1 MTSRITDRP
10 LSASSRRL
18 DSAKPVKHEPCSST
32 LGKFHDSVNY
42 SLNSSG
48 LASSRRNQSAKLNEH
63 HPIVEAR
70 QKYKYMENQ
79 KSYVDESLFGSA
91 THRSNTNNDS
101 YNIRNHL
108 SHNLMSNMAP
118 LIHNPPLRVAPSS
131 ARQQQPDRA
140 DEVRDRVVEQ
150 PPKPPVRPWRP

>member
-32 LGKFHDSVNY
+32 LGKFHDSVNH
-42 SLNSSG
+42 SLNSTGSI
-48 LASSRRNQSAKLNEH
+48 SSRRNNSAKLNEH

-91 THRSNTNNDS
+91 THRSNVNDN

-118 LIHNPPLRVAPSS
+118 LMHNPPMRSAVSS
-131 ARQQQPDRA
+131 ARQQQPERA
-140 DEVRDRVVEQ
+140 DEMRDKVVEQ
-150 PPKPPVRPWRP
+150 PPRAPVRPWRP